1 MKQTITSIF
10 FYEYIIKYLYYKL
23 YKEKEYKDIV
33 YIIHNDRQVWYIIL
47 HDIQTLDFNNIN
59 INKYLSRDNEIN
71 FSN

>member
-10 FYEYIIKYLYYKL
+10 FYEYIIKYLYYEL
-23 YKEKEYKDIV
+23 YKEKECKDIV